1 MLDKPQG
8 FISTGEPET
17 DLIGPLFESEGAT
30 RPTTRI
36 HPAVFKIALSA
47 VAWFLAV
54 AWLNFAGGV
63 EVDMIMSV
71 MTGFFVMFFTLF
83 LVAVSMILNDRRWR
97 QGKTSFHKFLEEDVQ
112 IDSYTMPG
120 RDVLIQ
126 ITSLPVIL
134 AAGGTFIGLIWSIV
148 RLGS

>member
-8 FISTGEPET
+8 FDSSGGPET
-17 DLIGPLFESEGAT
+17 DLIGPLFESESAFG
-30 RPTTRI
+30 PTTGI
-36 HPAVFKIALSA
+36 HPAVFKVALSA

-54 AWLNFAGGV
+54 AWLNFAGGI
-63 EVDMIMSV
+63 EVDLVLSV
-71 MTGFFVMFFTLF
+71 MTGFFVMFLTSF
-83 LVAVSMILNDRRWR
+83 LVAASMILNDRRWA
-97 QGKTSFHKFLEEDVQ
+97 QGKTSFRKFLEEDIP

-134 AAGGTFIGLIWSIV
+134 AAGGTLIGLIWSIV